1 MTGDGLG
8 MNDLY
13 AVILW
18 LASWLEPDSDNRLD
32 LRSFQPEIDDT
43 ASGAIVTVA
52 SGHLIML
59 EGEAAQLKALI
70 AKLERRHG
78 AKFKLLG
85 HRSIGARARLP
96 LVVNPARLLPP
107 EAEWIDQALGV
118 GLADPIE
125 LEMLLRWAGHRQME
139 IALGTL
145 GETAWRH
152 ASVFPFRSPRASTAN
167 LL

>member
-1 MTGDGLG
+1 

-18 LASWLEPDSDNRLD
+18 LASLLETDSDGRLD
-32 LRSFQPEIDDT
+32 LHSFQPEIDDT
-43 ASGAIVTVA
+43 ASGAIVSVA
-52 SGHLIML
+52 SGQLIML
-59 EGEAAQLKALI
+59 EGEAAQLNALI
-70 AKLERRHG
+70 AKLECRHN

-85 HRSIGARARLP
+85 HRFIGARSRLP
-96 LVVNPARLLPP
+96 LIVNPARLLPA
-107 EAEWIDQALGV
+107 EDEWINQALGPASV
-118 GLADPIE
+118 NPVE

-152 ASVFPFRSPRASTAN
+152 APVFPFRSSRASTAN